1 MSKVFAPL
9 EHTRGYEPVKS
20 GSGEKL
26 VGQAVRRTEDAR
38 LLCGMG
44 RYVDDLEFANGL
56 HMSVYRSDKPY
67 AKVISIDIEKAK
79 DLPGVFG
86 VYIWSDIADCIKP
99 AVATS
104 RMADYQS
111 TAIYPLANGVVRY
124 VGEPIAVILAADR
137 YIAEDALNLLEV
149 QLDPLA
155 IENDPV
161 KASQPKAP
169 LLHED
174 LISNILVKRSFA
186 KGEIDQA
193 LKNAPVVVEG
203 EFRFHRKTPMAL
215 ENRVYLAE
223 YIKSRDSLMLYSSSQ
238 VPGIIRDALAELL
251 DLPGSRFNVISPD
264 VGGGFGG
271 KTSLYPEEMIVC
283 ALAYKLKR
291 SIKWT
296 GDRLEDLISTS
307 QGFDERIKAKLA
319 LDSDGKITGLFAE
332 VISDIGAYSIYPWTA
347 GIEPV
352 QVISFMP
359 GPYRVPAYL
368 GSVIAVTTPKAP
380 TGPYRGV
387 GRPTSTF
394 VMERLMNMA
403 AKKLAVD
410 PVELRL
416 KNMVAPEEFPYKT
429 PSGIVWDHSAFT
441 EGLKAAS
448 DIFSYQER
456 REYQAQ
462 ARTQGKLIGIGVAS
476 YAELSGIGSK
486 ISASPG
492 MPINTGTDTCVLS
505 LDSTGAITAAFGC
518 AAHGQGHETTL
529 AQVVADE
536 LGANIKDIHVIT
548 GDSTA
553 VPHGTGSYA
562 SRTAVLSSGAGILA
576 AQELKSRMA
585 SMAAYLLNTSEDD
598 LRFRNSHIEQL
609 SAPNKIEFVKLA
621 KTVYSE
627 MGRIPAEYRQELS
640 VTKTY
645 DPIFGTTSSA
655 THLVEVEV
663 DPITFKVD
671 IKRYVIAED
680 CGRMINPLIVDGQ
693 IRGAVAQGIGAAL
706 LEEVVYDPEGQL
718 LTASLVDYAIPT
730 ALEIPDIKIVHM
742 DTTAPNTLGGF
753 RGVGEGGT
761 IGSPAAI
768 ANAITDALSGFA
780 CEVNELPAT
789 PERIFQLIKKH

>member
-44 RYVDDLEFANGL
+44 RYVDDIEFANGL

>member
-9 EHTRGYEPVKS
+9 EHSRGYEPVKS

-44 RYVDDLEFANGL
+44 RYVDDIEFANGL

-67 AKVISIDIEKAK
+67 ARVISINSEKAK

-86 VYIWSDIADCIKP
+86 VYTWSDIADYIKP

-124 VGEPIAVILAADR
+124 VGEPIAVVLAVDR

-149 QLDPLA
+149 QLEPLA

-161 KASQPKAP
+161 KASQPNAP

-238 VPGIIRDALAELL
+238 VPGIIRDALAEFL

-319 LDSDGKITGLFAE
+319 LDADGKIMGLLAE

-416 KNMVAPEEFPYKT
+416 KNMVTPEEFPYKT
-429 PSGIVWDHSAFT
+429 PSGIVWDRSAFT
-441 EGLKAAS
+441 EGIQAAS
-448 DIFSYQER
+448 DTFAYQER

-462 ARTQGKLIGIGVAS
+462 ARSQGKLIGIGVAS

-529 AQVVADE
+529 AQVLADE

-585 SMAAYLLNTSEDD
+585 SMASYLLNTSEDD

-609 SAPNKIEFVKLA
+609 SAPNQIEFVKLA

-663 DPITFKVD
+663 DPTTFKVD

-706 LEEVVYDPEGQL
+706 LEEVVYDQEGQL

-789 PERIFQLIKKH
+789 PERIFQLINNH

>member
-1 MSKVFAPL
+1 MSKGFAPL
-9 EHTRGYEPVKS
+9 EHPRGYEPVKS
-20 GSGEKL
+20 GAGESL
-26 VGQAVRRTEDAR
+26 VGQPVRRIEDGR

-44 RYVDDLEFANGL
+44 RFVDDIKLADIL
-56 HMSVYRSDKPY
+56 HMSIYRSDKPY
-67 AKVISIDIEKAK
+67 AEVISINIERARA
-79 DLPGVFG
+79 LPGVYG
-86 VYIWSDIADCIKP
+86 VYTWQDIADQVKP

-111 TAIYPLANGVVRY
+111 TTIFPLANGVVRY
-124 VGEPIAVILAADR
+124 VGEPIAVVLASNR
-137 YIAEDALNLLEV
+137 YIAEDALNLLEINLEPLPV
-149 QLDPLA
+149 ECDPIL
-155 IENDPV
+155 
-161 KASQPKAP
+161 ASQSNAP

-174 LISNILVKRSFA
+174 LTSNILVKRSFV
-186 KGEIDQA
+186 KGEVNQA
-193 LKNAPVVVEG
+193 FQNPHTLVEA
-203 EFRFHRKTPMAL
+203 EFRFHRKTPMAM
-215 ENRVYLAE
+215 ENRVYLADYE
-223 YIKSRDSLMLYSSSQ
+223 KSRGAIKLYTSSQ
-238 VPGIIRDALAELL
+238 VPGIIRDALADLL
-251 DLPGSRFNVISPD
+251 DMPGSQLSVVSPD

-283 ALAYKLKR
+283 ALAKKIQC

-307 QGFDERIKAKLA
+307 QAFDERIKARLA
-319 LDSDGKITGLFAE
+319 VDATGNILGLTAE
-332 VISDIGAYSIYPWTA
+332 VVSDVGAYSIYPWTA

-352 QVISFMP
+352 QIISFMP
-359 GPYRVPAYL
+359 GPYRVPAYH

-394 VMERLMNMA
+394 VMERLINIA
-403 AKKLAVD
+403 AKKLDID
-410 PVELRL
+410 PVELRM
-416 KNMVAPEEFPYKT
+416 KNMVRPEEFPYKT
-429 PSGIVWDHSAFT
+429 PSGIVWDKSAFT
-441 EGLKAAS
+441 EGLIAAREA
-448 DIFSYQER
+448 FSYNDR
-456 REYQAQ
+456 REYQAK
-462 ARTQGKLIGIGVAS
+462 ARADGKWVGIGVAS

-492 MPINTGTDTCVLS
+492 MPINTGTDTCVIS

-536 LGANIKDIHVIT
+536 LGAKIEDIRIIT

-585 SMAAYLLNTSEDD
+585 SMAAYLFGTTVED
-598 LRFRNSHIEQL
+598 LRFMNSAIEQL
-609 SAPNKIEFVKLA
+609 SMPNQIEFSKLA

-627 MGRIPAEYRQELS
+627 MGRIPADQRLELT

-645 DPIFGTTSSA
+645 DPIFGTTSCA
-655 THLVEVEV
+655 THMVEVEV
-663 DPITFKVD
+663 DPTTFKVD

-680 CGRMINPLIVDGQ
+680 CGQMINPLIVDGQ

-706 LEEVVYDPEGQL
+706 LEEVVYDEVGQV

-730 ALEIPDIKIVHM
+730 ALEIPDVKIVHM
-742 DTTAPNTLGGF
+742 DIKAPNTLGGF

-761 IGSPAAI
+761 IGAPAAI
-768 ANAITDALSGFA
+768 ANAVADALSGFG
-780 CEVNELPAT
+780 CEVNELPVT
-789 PERIFQLIKKH
+789 PERIFQLINKH

>member
-44 RYVDDLEFANGL
+44 RYVDDIEFPNGL

-768 ANAITDALSGFA
+768 ANAITDALSGFS

>member
-9 EHTRGYEPVKS
+9 EHSRGYEPVKS

-44 RYVDDLEFANGL
+44 RYVDDIEFANGL

-67 AKVISIDIEKAK
+67 ARVISINSEKAK

-86 VYIWSDIADCIKP
+86 VYTWSDIADYIKP

-124 VGEPIAVILAADR
+124 VGEPIAVVLAVDR

-149 QLDPLA
+149 QLEPLA

-161 KASQPKAP
+161 KASQPNAP

-238 VPGIIRDALAELL
+238 VPGIIRDALAEFL

-319 LDSDGKITGLFAE
+319 LDADGKIMGLLAE

-416 KNMVAPEEFPYKT
+416 KNMVTPEEFPYKT
-429 PSGIVWDHSAFT
+429 PSGIVWDRSAFT
-441 EGLKAAS
+441 EGIQAAS
-448 DIFSYQER
+448 DTFAYQER

-462 ARTQGKLIGIGVAS
+462 ARSQGKLIGIGVAS

-529 AQVVADE
+529 AQVLADE

-585 SMAAYLLNTSEDD
+585 SMAAYLLNTSVDD

-609 SAPNKIEFVKLA
+609 SAPNQIEFVKLA

-627 MGRIPAEYRQELS
+627 MGRIPAELRQELS

-663 DPITFKVD
+663 DPSTFKVD

-706 LEEVVYDPEGQL
+706 LEEVVYDQEGQL

-789 PERIFQLIKKH
+789 PERIFQLINNH

>member
-1 MSKVFAPL
+1 MSKAFSSLV
-9 EHTRGYEPVKS
+9 HQRGYESVKS
-20 GSGEKL
+20 GAGERL
-26 VGQAVRRTEDAR
+26 VGQPVRRTEDAR
-38 LLCGMG
+38 LLCGVG
-44 RYVDDLEFANGL
+44 KYVDDIKLADVL

-67 AKVISIDIEKAK
+67 AKVVSINAEKARE
-79 DLPGVFG
+79 LPGVYG
-86 VYIWSDIADCIKP
+86 IYTWQDIADQVKP

-104 RMADYQS
+104 RMSDYQS
-111 TAIYPLANGVVRY
+111 TEMYPLANGVVRY
-124 VGEPIAVILAADR
+124 VGEPIAVVLASTR

-149 QLDPLA
+149 SLDPLS
-155 IENDPV
+155 IEFDPV
-161 KASQPKAP
+161 KASQPNAP
-169 LLHED
+169 LLHEN
-174 LISNILVKRSFA
+174 LTSNVLVKRAFT
-186 KGEIDQA
+186 KGEVKQA
-193 LKNAPVVVEG
+193 FENPHALIEAQ
-203 EFRFHRKTPMAL
+203 FRFHRKTSVAM
-215 ENRVYLAE
+215 ENRVYLADYE
-223 YIKSRDSLMLYSSSQ
+223 KSRNAIKLYTSSQ

-251 DLPGSRFNVISPD
+251 DMPGSQLSVTSPD

-283 ALAYKLKR
+283 ALAKKVQR

-307 QGFDERIKAKLA
+307 QAFDERIHARLA
-319 LDSDGKITGLFAE
+319 VDAEGNILGLTAE

-359 GPYRVPAYL
+359 GPYRVPAYH
-368 GSVIAVTTPKAP
+368 GSVIAVSTPKSP

-403 AKKLAVD
+403 AKKLGMD
-410 PVELRL
+410 PIQLRM
-416 KNMVAPEEFPYKT
+416 KNMVRPEEFPYKT
-429 PSGIVWDHSAFT
+429 PSGIVWDRSAFT
-441 EGLKAAS
+441 EGLSAAS
-448 DIFSYQER
+448 EAFSYDERLQYQEK
-456 REYQAQ
+456 
-462 ARTQGKLIGIGVAS
+462 ARTEGKWVGIGVAS

-492 MPINTGTDTCVLS
+492 MPINTGTDTCVIS

-536 LGANIKDIHVIT
+536 LGAKIEDIHIIT
-548 GDSTA
+548 GDSNA

-585 SMAAYLLNTSEDD
+585 SMAAYLFNTSIDD
-598 LRFRNSHIEQL
+598 LRFMNSAIEQL
-609 SAPNKIEFVKLA
+609 SAPNSIDFSKLA

-627 MGRIPAEYRQELS
+627 MGRIPAEHRLELT

-655 THLVEVEV
+655 THMVEVEI
-663 DPITFKVD
+663 DPTTYKVD

-680 CGRMINPLIVDGQ
+680 CGQMINPLIVDGQ

-706 LEEVVYDPEGQL
+706 LEEVVYDEAGQV

-730 ALEIPDIKIVHM
+730 ALDIPDIKIIHM
-742 DTTAPNTLGGF
+742 DVKAPNTLGGF

-761 IGSPAAI
+761 IGAPAAI
-768 ANAITDALSGFA
+768 ANAVADALSSFG

-789 PERIFQLIKKH
+789 PERIFQMITKN

>member
-44 RYVDDLEFANGL
+44 RYVDDIEFPNGL

-124 VGEPIAVILAADR
+124 VGEPIAVVLAADR

-441 EGLKAAS
+441 EGLKSAS
-448 DIFSYQER
+448 DIFAYQER

-768 ANAITDALSGFA
+768 ANAITDALSGFS